1 MRGKKLGRLLVG
13 LTAVALAVGVTAP
26 AAVAGGVHT
35 GRTPPDVPGFDGS
48 TIKLGVITP
57 ESGLAA
63 TVGRPL
69 TNGNRVYWQSKNAD
83 GGVGGKYPVE
93 LTIEDSRYQVEAALQ
108 GYDKLKGEVVA
119 FQQVLGTQIVKS
131 VLTRLKQERG
141 FGGPATLDSLWVREP
156 NLMPVAAPYQV
167 EVANVLDWYK
177 RNGGQGK
184 KLCAMAQDDE
194 YGSAG
199 LDGAKQA
206 SRTLKL
212 KVDETVRFATTS
224 DVSAQ
229 VGQLADAGCE
239 AVLLVSLPNDTASII
254 TKMVGR
260 NFSPQVLG
268 VGPTWLTGFENDPN
282 NGQFYQQ
289 NFIWVGEGPAWG
301 DTSVPGMA
309 KMIQDVQQYSPDQ
322 RPDQYFAFGYAQA
335 WAMDQILERAVRN
348 GDLSKAGITKASKQ
362 VGTLKFDGL
371 VGDYKY
377 GKSAGDRNP
386 PRASTIAKVT
396 PGVPVGLEALETN
409 TTSDA
414 AKKIKF
420 GRGGG

>member
-1 MRGKKLGRLLVG
+1 MRGKNLGRLVG
-13 LTAVALAVGVTAP
+13 ALAAVTLALGATAP
-26 AAVAGGVHT
+26 AAFAGGGHT
-35 GRTPPDVPGFDGS
+35 GKTPPDVPGFDGN

-69 TNGNRVYWQSKNAD
+69 TNGNRVYWQSKNAK

-93 LTIEDSRYQVEAALQ
+93 LSVEDSRYQVEAALQ
-108 GYDKLKGEVVA
+108 GYDKIKGDVVA

-131 VLTRLKQERG
+131 VLTRLKQEKG
-141 FGGPATLDSLWVREP
+141 FGGPATLDSLWVKEK

-167 EVANVLDWYK
+167 EAANVMDWYQK
-177 RNGGQGK
+177 NGGKGK
-184 KLCAMAQDDE
+184 KVCAMAQDDE
-194 YGSAG
+194 YGAAG
-199 LDGAKQA
+199 LDGLTQSSK
-206 SRTLKL
+206 TLKF
-212 KVDETVRFATTS
+212 KVAKTVRFATTS

-229 VGQLADAGCE
+229 VGELADANCD

-260 NFSPQVLG
+260 NFTPQVLG
-268 VGPTWLTGFENDPN
+268 LGPTWLTGFENDPN
-282 NGQFYQQ
+282 NGAFFTEH
-289 NFIWVGEGPAWG
+289 FIWVGEGPGWG
-301 DTSVPGMA
+301 DESVPGMA
-309 KMIQDVQQYSPDQ
+309 KMIADVNQFAPDQ

-335 WAMDQILERAVRN
+335 WAMDQILERAVKN
-348 GDLSKAGITKASKQ
+348 GDLSKAGIAKASNQ

-377 GKSAGDRNP
+377 GKSAKDRNP
-386 PRASTIAKVT
+386 PRASTVAKIVV
-396 PGVPVGLEALETN
+396 GVPIGLQPVDTN

-420 GRGGG
+420 RG

>member
-1 MRGKKLGRLLVG
+1 MRGKKLGRLLGV
-13 LTAVALAVGVTAP
+13 LTAMALALGVTAQ
-26 AAVAGGVHT
+26 AALAGGAPT
-35 GRTPPDVPGFDGS
+35 GKTPKDVPGFDGN

-57 ESGLAA
+57 ESGIAA

-69 TNGNRVYWQSKNAD
+69 TNGNRVYWQSKNAK
-83 GGVGGKYPVE
+83 GGVAGKYPVE
-93 LTIEDSRYQVEAALQ
+93 LSVEDSRYQVEAALQ
-108 GYDKLKGEVVA
+108 GYDKIKGDVVA

-141 FGGPATLDSLWVREP
+141 FGGPATLDSLWVREA

-194 YGSAG
+194 YGAAG
-199 LDGAKQA
+199 LDGARQA

-212 KVDETVRFATTS
+212 KVEKTVRFATTS

-229 VGQLADAGCE
+229 VGELADANCD
-239 AVLLVSLPNDTASII
+239 AVLLVALPNDTASII

-268 VGPTWLTGFENDPN
+268 LAPTWLSGFENDAN
-282 NGQFYQQ
+282 NGQFFQQ
-289 NFIWVGEGPAWG
+289 NFVWVGEGPAWG

-309 KMIQDVQQYSPDQ
+309 KMIQDVQQFSPDQ
-322 RPDQYFAFGYAQA
+322 RPDQYFAFGYAQS
-335 WAMDQILERAVRN
+335 WAMDQILERAVKN

-371 VGDYKY
+371 VGDYRY
-377 GKSAGDRNP
+377 GKSAADRNP
-386 PRASTIAKVT
+386 PRASTIARIV
-396 PGVPVGLEALETN
+396 PGQPIGLQAIETN
-409 TTSDA
+409 ITSDA
-414 AKKIKF
+414 ARKIKF
-420 GRGGG
+420 RAGGG